1 MLELL
6 LMRHAAAIPA
16 AIGASDFERPLSAS
30 GRKEAAQAARRL
42 AGAGAKIDR
51 ILLSPAR
58 RTIETARIVATELSL
73 DPGALAEVPALYA
86 ATPAAIRTA
95 IAQGHGGADVLLVVG
110 HNPGI
115 SEIGGELAGHHSHG
129 HLPTAGYW
137 RLSFDAGGWQAL
149 IGCGGTAPR

>member
-1 MLELL
+1 MPGLI
-6 LMRHAAAIPA
+6 LMRHAAALPA
-16 AIGASDFERPLSAS
+16 AIGASDFERPLSAP

-42 AGAGAKIDR
+42 AAEGVRVDR

-58 RTIETARIVATELSL
+58 RTSETAQFVATELAL
-73 DPGALAEVPALYA
+73 DPDALAEVPALYA

-115 SEIGGELAGHHSHG
+115 SEIGSELAGRQSHG
-129 HLPTAGYW
+129 HLPTAGFW
-137 RLSFDAGGWQAL
+137 RLSFDASGWQAL
-149 IGCGGTAPR
+149 IGRGGSASR